1 MLKGT
6 RMRKQLLCGELLPSL
21 AKEDTR
27 AGVSMPRCCCVS
39 LRGNGVQEHSL
50 LTDLGLSSCIL
61 AGCHWSCVLWLSRL
75 AALCQAAVCEGS
87 AAEQSRGSPAVPS
100 RLRGRDTE
108 TQVPKQPGMKKFRC
122 FSWSYLFIPP
132 PLPWAHPLPHLVL
145 ALPGTHAGKEL

>member
-6 RMRKQLLCGELLPSL
+6 RMRKQVLCGELLPSL
-21 AKEDTR
+21 AKEKQR
-27 AGVSMPRCCCVS
+27 PGVSMPRCCCVS

-75 AALCQAAVCEGS
+75 AALCQAAVCDGS

-108 TQVPKQPGMKKFRC
+108 GDTGAKAAGHEKVQMLLME
-122 FSWSYLFIPP
+122 LFVHPSSP
-132 PLPWAHPLPHLVL
+132 PL
-145 ALPGTHAGKEL
+145 GTSPPSFGPCFARNTCW